1 MNSSI
6 YQVKVHRLTLV
17 GLLFGFIVGSEV
29 GSYAAGGAS
38 DAAPNQKS
46 GAAKSIQDQA
56 TDMTDRQGDL
66 QGKYD
71 VVAVRR
77 GELIDEK
84 GGHLD
89 QVVRNKKGE
98 TLGSIKKLLKDVKTG
113 KIEYVVLEVVDT
125 KYQLPLQ
132 WSQIYQESGKLI
144 LHASK
149 SDLDPTNS
157 PVYSKNL
164 SPDLSHYMNEINQVR
179 DHPKP
184 KSGAGK
190 GSLGTGES
198 EVGGSGP

>member
-1 MNSSI
+1 MNTFT
-6 YQVKVHRLTLV
+6 YQEHVRWLMTV
-17 GLLFGFIVGSEV
+17 GLLLGTVGLEV

-38 DAAPNQKS
+38 DGVSNQKS
-46 GAAKSIQDQA
+46 SVSKSLQEQA
-56 TDMTDRQGDL
+56 TDMTDRQGEL
-66 QGKYD
+66 RGKYD

-77 GELIDEK
+77 GELVDAK
-84 GGHLD
+84 GAPLD

-98 TLGSIKKLLKDVKTG
+98 TLGTITNLLKDVKTG
-113 KIEYVVLEVVDT
+113 QIEYVVLEVADT

-132 WSQIYQESGKLI
+132 WSQIYRESGKLI

-149 SDLDPTNS
+149 GDLNPTNS
-157 PVYSKNL
+157 SAYAKDL

-179 DHPKP
+179 NHPKP
-184 KSGAGK
+184 KSRPGQ